1 VETKNTKSQFHA
13 KTSVGKHKV
22 MALQQLMNF
31 CWGWKIEIVNAQLHE
46 KNVEQLL
53 GNADLVVD
61 CLDNGKARRLVQ
73 GFVRAQG
80 TPCLHGALAPD
91 GGLGRVVWD
100 KDFIIDDEDVA
111 GAETCEG
118 GEFLPFI
125 ELVSAYLARAVQE
138 WLDSGRQLGWQV
150 YPISGSTKL

>member
-1 VETKNTKSQFHA
+1 MDRVETKNTKSQFHA

-100 KDFIIDDEDVA
+100 LPGPSRPGMVGQRSPARLA
-111 GAETCEG
+111 G
-118 GEFLPFI
+118 LPDQRFHQA
-125 ELVSAYLARAVQE
+125 LRKNLRNLAHR
-138 WLDSGRQLGWQV
+138 S
-150 YPISGSTKL
+150 